1 MKKVQYAAI
10 TICGIL
16 LIICCVFFAC
26 QSWNLGRRYQTL
38 ETEASALRDDNSKL
52 QQDKSKLD
60 TELTDSAAQLEEKER
75 YVAGQKEYISEL
87 SGQIES
93 LTEDSEDD
101 GGSQTTNDN
110 SSADNDADDSAGSG
124 NNTYTNP
131 DSDAYPNLYAEGC
144 SPEDI
149 KKVVYLTFDD
159 GPCRLPACP
168 DRFRGKPLTLVLAE
182 TLERYGARGTFDVVG
197 DTSANYPD
205 RAGKHGSASWGG
217 VAYDHYPDFQKDD
230 QGGVTHCPELVS
242 RLLAGGHE
250 ITSHTYAHV
259 LFGWKPLVYGR
270 RKYLQGLDPVVAD
283 LKKLHHA
290 LEKGWGYSMR
300 LGRPPH
306 YVDGIKGGFTSYDA
320 YALMGYQY
328 MAASFDGA
336 GWLPLAS
343 YEAEVE
349 ATWRPMERLLLEDP
363 DAFRGQII
371 FQKDGYN
378 MAKRTPV
385 AFGLRKQLELLKEY
399 GYQVVTVAELME
411 ESPFADLDRGDPL
424 FDKLC
429 RLQKSRA
436 VAYSDNR
443 VRLDQVMTWGELAML
458 MAPKKEAMNLR
469 WAQIRSTGRR
479 QDAYCGALEWCMD
492 QGLLPRGIKSGGAVT
507 ALPGGLFGPVE
518 GFTRRDV
525 YGAYRE

>member
-1 MKKVQYAAI
+1 MSLLTK
-10 TICGIL
+10 GIGL
-16 LIICCVFFAC
+16 AKRAKHRF
-26 QSWNLGRRYQTL
+26 
-38 ETEASALRDDNSKL
+38 
-52 QQDKSKLD
+52 QD
-60 TELTDSAAQLEEKER
+60 QIRER
-75 YVAGQKEYISEL
+75 
-87 SGQIES
+87 
-93 LTEDSEDD
+93 T
-101 GGSQTTNDN
+101 
-110 SSADNDADDSAGSG
+110 
-124 NNTYTNP
+124 P
-131 DSDAYPNLYAEGC
+131 
-144 SPEDI
+144 
-149 KKVVYLTFDD
+149 VYLSPVRRIEQVAARERICAMTFDD
-159 GPCRLPACP
+159 GPCRLPASP
-168 DRFRGKPLTLVLAE
+168 DRFRGKALTLVLAE

-230 QGGVTHCPELVS
+230 QGGVAHCPELVS

-270 RKYLQGLDPVVAD
+270 RKCLQGLDPVAAD

-371 FQKDGYN
+371 FQKDGFN
-378 MAKRTPV
+378 MARRTPV
-385 AFGLRKQLELLKEY
+385 ADGLDKQLQLLTDH
-399 GYQVVTVAELME
+399 GYQVVTVSELLE
-411 ESPFADLDRGDPL
+411 RAPFRDAAPDTPEGRAAR
-424 FDKLC
+424 
-429 RLQKSRA
+429 RL
-436 VAYSDNR
+436 
-443 VRLDQVMTWGELAML
+443 LDQGWCVAFQDNTLRPGETLTRGELAM
-458 MAPKKEAMNLR
+458 MAYGWETVKDRIALTRSGRAPFRDMAHRHPYGAAAVRAAQTGAMAAVDGRFRPDDPVTPVELAQVCATRLGRTPELGR
-469 WAQIRSTGRR
+469 WPAITH
-479 QDAYCGALEWCMD
+479 GAFFLLAE
-492 QGLLPRGIKSGGAVT
+492 GLLGRQG
-507 ALPGGLFGPVE
+507 
-518 GFTRRDV
+518 
-525 YGAYRE
+525 